1 MGRVAARRTRLGALG
16 LVATAAGFGQGR
28 LGETHL
34 IDESDLLGTHLVGLT
49 VKGVGVASIRR
60 RRLLVAVP
68 DALGGNLL
76 GARDAFGQCRQRVP
90 VLLGSRQQWPKV
102 IDGLLGGG
110 LRLPRSGQFGLGAL
124 ALGPQR
130 QLRGPVGFEGESGLG
145 DVVGEQPGT
154 GVPQFGLHG
163 GGLTR
168 NLGLSA

>member
-1 MGRVAARRTRLGALG
+1 MGRIPARRTRLGVLG
-16 LVATAAGFGQGR
+16 IVATAAGFGQG
-28 LGETHL
+28 
-34 IDESDLLGTHLVGLT
+34 
-49 VKGVGVASIRR
+49 
-60 RRLLVAVP
+60 
-68 DALGGNLL
+68 
-76 GARDAFGQCRQRVP
+76 RQRVP